1 MQITV
6 NIKDKDITTALENKV
21 LWDITDEYS
30 EEAHKAAGVTEASA
44 VKLLREDTKFMAA
57 LEKQLARTLS
67 AVVDDVLLDC
77 ASDANSPALK
87 KLATQLR
94 KAEDAVEKKDAA
106 ERKLREERLEQER
119 IVNTISLL
127 QKQGYVITKKA

>member
-57 LEKQLARTLS
+57 LEKKLARTLS